1 MKKFWNFDKNIHQA
15 EKTINIIVDNYKG
28 GIDTV

>member
-15 EKTINIIVDNYKG
+15 EEKINIIVDNYKR